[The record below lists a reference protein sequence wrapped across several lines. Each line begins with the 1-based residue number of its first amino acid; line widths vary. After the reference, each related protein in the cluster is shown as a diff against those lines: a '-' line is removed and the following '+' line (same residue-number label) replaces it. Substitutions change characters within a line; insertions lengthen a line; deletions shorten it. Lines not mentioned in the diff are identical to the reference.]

1 MIMAYLAT
9 ETIKWYASQK
19 EMKFPSSSH
28 KFPAWSWKV
37 APDWSI
43 SKWIFIFLRRVWL
56 YIDCRV
62 TLKRKIFGLS
72 VENEFDSDIKEID
85 LVCSRIFSQ
94 HSCFLPLSNQKWPFQ
109 PFRWFSWNFDF
120 LWMFNQR
127 VGNIFSWNHIE
138 LGHLRLEYFL

>member
-1 MIMAYLAT
+1 MIVAYLAT
-9 ETIKWYASQK
+9 DPIKWYASQK
-19 EMKFPSSSH
+19 ETKFPCFSH

-43 SKWIFIFLRRVWL
+43 SKWLFIFLRRVWL

-94 HSCFLPLSNQKWPFQ
+94 HSCFLSLSISKWPFQ
-109 PFRWFSWNFDF
+109 PFPWAEILTFYGCLTKELETFLIGIILSWDI
-120 LWMFNQR
+120 W
-127 VGNIFSWNHIE
+127 GWNIFCN
-138 LGHLRLEYFL
+138 

>member
-1 MIMAYLAT
+1 MIVAT
-9 ETIKWYASQK
+9 EPIKWYASQK

-43 SKWIFIFLRRVWL
+43 SKWLLIFFRRVWL

-94 HSCFLPLSNQKWPFQ
+94 HSCFFLSAFQ
-109 PFRWFSWNFDF
+109 NGHFNHSVDLAEILTFYGCLTKELETFLVGIILSWDI
-120 LWMFNQR
+120 W
-127 VGNIFSWNHIE
+127 GWNIFCN
-138 LGHLRLEYFL
+138 